1 MTERLHDRLEAKI
14 GELKAAGHS
23 IARIDACASV
33 IEQLFIEAGDGAI
46 LLDCDP
52 NRDTAWYGDVEL
64 HASEEP
70 GAWITVTGENGA
82 QRIRV

>member
-14 GELKAAGHS
+14 GELKAAGLS
-23 IARIDACASV
+23 ITCINASASD
-33 IEQLFIEAGDGAI
+33 IEQLFIEGGESAI

-64 HASEEP
+64 HATQEA
-70 GAWITVTGENGA
+70 GTWILATGESGP
-82 QRIRV
+82 QRVRV